1 MSTAIQAM
9 VCHIEHSNEAL
20 LIGSNQWPSVP
31 RMLLNWLLPSIHRGN
46 WSIRRGY
53 RRNILRICRSFLHGI
68 IKRKIDEI
76 IIAVHQK
83 IRHICVPF
91 NRNTATSSAMADFSC
106 AFSCHS
112 STTASYSSST
122 TASYSS
128 RSTAYAAL
136 FHDLFGWRRKR
147 FFLQQHFK
155 RNASTFNH
163 VL

>member
-1 MSTAIQAM
+1 
-9 VCHIEHSNEAL
+9 
-20 LIGSNQWPSVP
+20 
-31 RMLLNWLLPSIHRGN
+31 MLLNWLLPSIHRAI

-53 RRNILRICRSFLHGI
+53 RRNILRICRSFWHGI
-68 IKRKIDEI
+68 IERKIDEI
-76 IIAVHQK
+76 IIVVHQK
-83 IRHICVPF
+83 ICHICVPF
-91 NRNTATSSAMADFSC
+91 NRNTATSSAMADSSC
-106 AFSCHS
+106 RS
-112 STTASYSSST
+112 SATASYSSST

>member
-1 MSTAIQAM
+1 MSAAIQAM
-9 VCHIEHSNEAL
+9 VCHIEHTNGAL

-53 RRNILRICRSFLHGI
+53 RRNILRICRSFWHGI
-68 IKRKIDEI
+68 IER
-76 IIAVHQK
+76 
-83 IRHICVPF
+83 ICVTF

-106 AFSCHS
+106 AFSCRC

-128 RSTAYAAL
+128 RPTASAAL
-136 FHDLFGWRRKR
+136 FHDFFGLRRKR
-147 FFLQQHFK
+147 FFLQQHLEPCPVGK
-155 RNASTFNH
+155 RN
-163 VL
+163 LIIY